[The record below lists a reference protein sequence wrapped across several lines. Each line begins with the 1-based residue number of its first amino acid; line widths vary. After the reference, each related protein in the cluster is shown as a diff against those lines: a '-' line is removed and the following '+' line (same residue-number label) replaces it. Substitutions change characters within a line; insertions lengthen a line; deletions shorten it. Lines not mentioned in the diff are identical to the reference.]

1 MKEIRDYPNC
11 FICGQKN
18 EIGLKIRFTMADGTA
33 SAEYTP
39 TRTFEGYKDVL
50 HGGIISSL
58 LDEVMIYAVFSRG
71 HIALTSQIE
80 VKFRKPAKIGEK
92 LLLEGRVVDDGGR
105 LILAEGR
112 ILNQGGLLIASGKG
126 KFYKA
131 EGKLKERLEK
141 NLEPAEP

>member
-18 EIGLKIRFTMADGTA
+18 EIGLKILFSMADGTA
-33 SAEYTP
+33 RAEYTP

-58 LDEVMIYAVFSRG
+58 LDEVMIYAVFSKG

-105 LILAEGR
+105 LILAEGK

-131 EGKLKERLEK
+131 KGKLKERLEQ